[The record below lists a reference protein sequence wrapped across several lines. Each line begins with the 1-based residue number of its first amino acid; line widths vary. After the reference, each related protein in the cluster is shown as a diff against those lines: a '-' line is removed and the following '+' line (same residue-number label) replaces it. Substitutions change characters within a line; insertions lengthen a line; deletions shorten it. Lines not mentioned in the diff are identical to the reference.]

1 MGGVMIII
9 VPCAGRSGRYPT
21 TRPKWMLTQP
31 SGELMVRESLRG
43 LRFRKRDRLIITI
56 LKEHE
61 QRYHVIKGMK
71 ASFDRRVDVCV
82 LNKQTGSQPETIYQT
97 LMQEKIR
104 LDSSI
109 FIKDSDNYFEL
120 EDIEQSGS
128 YVAVNSLNEHNAIN
142 PRNKSYV
149 QVNENGIVQ
158 QIVEKQVISDLF
170 CVGGYFF
177 KTAKQFI
184 SGYKALCPKDHK
196 ELYTSDVIGD
206 LISKGQVFLAKKA
219 KKYIDWG
226 TFEEWSRFRMHQ
238 KTYIIDLDGVLVK
251 SSAKY
256 FKPYWGTSPGIEQ
269 NIRAVNQL
277 KDKGNQIVIFTSR
290 TENFRAITEHQLKKN
305 GLLYDFLFMG
315 ALHSQRVLVNDFSS
329 SNPFPSAITINVE
342 RDSDQ
347 LASFLNYMGAV

>member
-1 MGGVMIII
+1 
-9 VPCAGRSGRYPT
+9 
-21 TRPKWMLTQP
+21 MLTQP
-31 SGELMVRESLRG
+31 GGELMVRESVRG
-43 LRFRKRDRLIITI
+43 LHLRERDRLILTI
-56 LKEHE
+56 LKSHE
-61 QRYHVIKGMK
+61 ERYRVVKGLK
-71 ASFDRRVDVCV
+71 ASFDCKIDVCV
-82 LNKQTGSQPETIYQT
+82 LDKQTGSQPETIYRT
-97 LMQEKIR
+97 LMQERIA
-104 LDSSI
+104 LNTPV

-120 EDIEQSGS
+120 GDIEQSDS

-158 QIVEKQVISDLF
+158 QIVEKQVIGDLF

-184 SGYKALCPKDHK
+184 SGYKALRPRDHK
-196 ELYTSDVIGD
+196 ELYTSDVIGG
-206 LISKGQVFLAKKA
+206 LISGGQVFLARKA
-219 KKYIDWG
+219 KKFIDWG
-226 TFEEWSRFRMHQ
+226 TFEEWNRFRMHK

-251 SSAKY
+251 NSAKY
-256 FKPYWGTSPGIEQ
+256 FKPYWGTTPGILK
-269 NIRAVNQL
+269 NIEVVNQL
-277 KDKGNQIVIFTSR
+277 KEKGNQIVIFTSR
-290 TENFRAITEHQLKKN
+290 TENFRAITARQLKKI
-305 GLLYDFLFMG
+305 GLRYDFLFMG